1 MYIYIYIYTKLYIF
15 IVYIYIYSLV
25 SQEYSILKFSS
36 KDIWGYMKKIIPKVV
51 LKIANRKENR
61 LTSYMPL
68 IISNPFFIEIDF
80 AKLLLRFFQ
89 CYKYKYNISVKDQ
102 TI

>member
-15 IVYIYIYSLV
+15 IVYIYNSLV

-36 KDIWGYMKKIIPKVV
+36 KDIWEYMKKIIPKVV